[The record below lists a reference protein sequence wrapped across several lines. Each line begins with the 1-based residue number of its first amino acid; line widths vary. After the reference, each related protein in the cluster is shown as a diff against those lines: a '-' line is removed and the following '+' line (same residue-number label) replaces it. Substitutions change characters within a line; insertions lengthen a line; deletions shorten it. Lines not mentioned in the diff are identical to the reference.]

1 MKDFIRRLILRL
13 VPPNYIKGL
22 IEQAAHD
29 EIRESA
35 IFEKNVRTSLKT
47 EIFNHYGDRSAIK
60 VGENSV
66 INGELLTFGFGGN
79 IFIGKDCF
87 IGENSRIWS
96 GERVTIGNEVLISH
110 NVNIL
115 DTDSHELD
123 HIKRAESYKR
133 MLLEGHPK
141 SKGEVSTTPVNIED
155 NVWINMNCVILK
167 GVTIGK
173 GSIVGASSVVT
184 KNVPPFTM
192 VAGNPAKVIKKLS

>member
-133 MLLEGHPK
+133 
-141 SKGEVSTTPVNIED
+141 
-155 NVWINMNCVILK
+155 
-167 GVTIGK
+167 
-173 GSIVGASSVVT
+173 
-184 KNVPPFTM
+184 
-192 VAGNPAKVIKKLS
+192 